1 MKTVSLAHWSRPPAH
16 TAAAALL
23 VAGIGMHAFADAS
36 GSVNAPS
43 SSDAP
48 RAAVI
53 HFADLGGIEDW
64 RALRDGSLL
73 IEGKRHTFYVATFHG
88 PCLDLRSAEQIG
100 FVTDASGSLT
110 RFDSIL
116 VRGHQCTFR
125 SLTAVGAEEASA
137 MH

>member
-1 MKTVSLAHWSRPPAH
+1 MKSLSFARWPRSSAHAV
-16 TAAAALL
+16 AAALV
-23 VAGIGMHAFADAS
+23 VAGIGMHASADDS
-36 GSVNAPS
+36 GVVSAPS

-48 RAAVI
+48 PAAVI

-73 IEGKRHTFYVATFHG
+73 IEGRRHAFYVATFHG
-88 PCLDLRSAEQIG
+88 PCLDMRSAEQIG

-110 RFDSIL
+110 RFDSIM